1 MKASIFMVAAL
12 AGAGTPALTES
23 VIGAVLAHGGRLV
36 AISPQLPDG
45 SLSAAE
51 KNAPTFDVLRD
62 MTFCATSAT
71 RAHDSTASS
80 MHCQKSCAR
89 CSAQTIR
96 PYRRST
102 ATRAGNSPLK

>member
-1 MKASIFMVAAL
+1 MKASIFMAAAL
-12 AGAGTPALTES
+12 AGAGTPTLARS
-23 VIGAVLAHGGRLV
+23 VIGTVPAHGGRLV

-45 SLSAAE
+45 SLSTVE
-51 KNAPTFDVLRD
+51 KDAPTL
-62 MTFCATSAT
+62 TFCATSAT
-71 RAHDSTASS
+71 RWHDSTASS